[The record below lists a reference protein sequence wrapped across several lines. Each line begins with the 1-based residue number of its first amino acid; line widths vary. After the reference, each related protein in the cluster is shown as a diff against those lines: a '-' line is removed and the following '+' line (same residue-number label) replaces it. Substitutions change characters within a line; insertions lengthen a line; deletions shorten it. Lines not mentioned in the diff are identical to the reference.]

1 MSLTE
6 LYNNAKLNRPQ
17 SEEKVFYSAEG
28 RVLKDQLDTVNHRI
42 QALTTEIRKLEET
55 VKVLE
60 SADLK
65 NYNEKHARIKENY
78 NNLVASYNQNQ
89 AELQTVIMD
98 VSKRLNDMESKL

>member
-6 LYNNAKLNRPQ
+6 LYHNTKQNRPE
-17 SEEKVFYSAEG
+17 SAEKVFYSAEG
-28 RVLKDQLDTVNHRI
+28 RVLKDQLDTVNLRI
-42 QALTTEIRKLEET
+42 QALTTEVRKIEET

-65 NYNEKHARIKENY
+65 NYNEKHLRIKENY
-78 NNLVASYNQNQ
+78 NNLVASYNQGQ

-98 VSKRLNDMESKL
+98 VSKRLNEMESKL